1 MIKKISLTTIFIG
14 LFSQMLFLGEQ
25 NVIYANILS
34 LPVVPAFILSVYKN
48 TGRPYINFH
57 SKALILLFLFFL
69 LSYFWSDNQGLLDLF
84 SYKALFLTIIFVVC
98 ISNIMKVHSSIT
110 PVMMAFWAISVFN
123 FFILLRIIPQNL
135 FFQLEPWEIRFW
147 GTFNNPNLG
156 AISFVF
162 SFMFADFYLKEQKL
176 YISSFK
182 RILLILII
190 IISFFLVVA
199 TASKKGIVL
208 LVMYLSY
215 KIFSLKIK
223 TLFSKNII
231 IVGLIAVLSIQFI
244 EINIFTDSFFAT
256 LQRVDAFLTQFNST
270 TNIGGSTSERI
281 YFIKEG
287 LKGFLQSPIL
297 GNGFKSFEAKYDH
310 YAHNNFI
317 ELLYCG
323 GLLALLIYVSIYFKL
338 LAGIRKQ
345 RKELKTLVIF
355 SILALLAIDI
365 AAVTYLMKIMQYY
378 LCTLFI
384 LINIPC
390 EISLR
395 DNG

>member
-1 MIKKISLTTIFIG
+1 
-14 LFSQMLFLGEQ
+14 MLFLGEQ

-57 SKALILLFLFFL
+57 SKALILLLLFFL

-98 ISNIMKVHSSIT
+98 ISNIMKVYSSVI
-110 PVMMAFWAISVFN
+110 PVMMAFWAISIFN
-123 FFILLRIIPQNL
+123 FFILLRVIPQDL

-162 SFMFADFYLKEQKL
+162 SLMFADYYLKEQKL
-176 YISSFK
+176 SISSPQ

-190 IISFFLVVA
+190 IVSLLLVVA

-208 LVMYLSY
+208 LVLYFSY
-215 KIFSLKIK
+215 KLFSLKIK
-223 TLFSKNII
+223 TLISKNII
-231 IVGLIAVLSIQFI
+231 IVGLIAVLGFQFI
-244 EINIFTDSFFAT
+244 EINIFTDSFYAS
-256 LQRVDAFLTQFNST
+256 LKRVDAFLTQFNST

-338 LAGIRKQ
+338 VISIRKQ
-345 RKELKTLVIF
+345 TKELKTLVVF
-355 SILALLAIDI
+355 SVLALIAIDI
-365 AAVTYLMKIMQYY
+365 AAVTYLMKILQYY
-378 LCTLFI
+378 LCTLFV
-384 LINIPC
+384 LIYITKKIPQ
-390 EISLR
+390 R
-395 DNG
+395 DDG